1 MAVNTF
7 YLKYAND
14 PISRHSQHFCCSIKL
29 RRWNSCL
36 SLSLLLQKGCEN
48 VAYCCIP
55 VGISFSSLIVS
66 PAVFQED
73 TLLLKMWWW
82 LRYETERSRERLKK
96 WGFFPIFCFCSVG
109 ELSPSK
115 HLFFCVQFRQLSCP
129 YIIEE

>member
-14 PISRHSQHFCCSIKL
+14 PISRHSRRFCCSIKL
-29 RRWNSCL
+29 RRWNSY
-36 SLSLLLQKGCEN
+36 SSWSLLLQKSCEN
-48 VAYCCIP
+48 AAWCCTT
-55 VGISFSSLIVS
+55 VGISLPSIPLS

-73 TLLLKMWWW
+73 SLLLKIWGW
-82 LRYETERSRERLKK
+82 LRYETERSREGV
-96 WGFFPIFCFCSVG
+96 WVNVFFPVFCFCGLG

-115 HLFFCVQFRQLSCP
+115 YLLSCAQFRQLSCL